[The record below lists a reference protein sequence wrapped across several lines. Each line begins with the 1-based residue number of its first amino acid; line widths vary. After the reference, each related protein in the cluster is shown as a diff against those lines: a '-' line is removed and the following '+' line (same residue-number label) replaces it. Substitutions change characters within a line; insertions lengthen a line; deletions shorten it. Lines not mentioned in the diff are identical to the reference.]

1 MFSQT
6 VEYALR
12 AVVCLATDPKR
23 LQGASEIAETM
34 DVPAGY
40 LVKVMQQL
48 VKADIVVSKRGKGG
62 GFLLNRPAEKIS
74 LLDVINAVDP
84 IKRINECPLSL
95 EAHCEQLCPLHAK
108 LDASYAQMEET
119 FKDCNVSEMIDVKKS

>member
-12 AVVCLATDPKR
+12 AIVCLASDEGR
-23 LQGASEIAETM
+23 LQGAAEISEAM

-48 VKADIVVSKRGKGG
+48 VKAEIVVSKRGKGG
-62 GFLLNRPAEKIS
+62 GFLINRPAREIA

-95 EAHCEQLCPLHAK
+95 EAHCDQLCPLHAK

-119 FKDCNVSEMIDVKKS
+119 FKECSVSEMIDM

>member
-12 AVVCLATDPKR
+12 AIVCLASDEGR
-23 LQGASEIAETM
+23 LQGAAEISEAM

-48 VKADIVVSKRGKGG
+48 VKAEIVVSKRGKGG
-62 GFLLNRPAEKIS
+62 GFLINRPAREIA

-95 EAHCEQLCPLHAK
+95 EAHCDQLCPLHAK

-119 FKDCNVSEMIDVKKS
+119 FKDCSVAEMIDV